1 MAKKNPYVTTIGFN
15 KEDPDHVYVADFLNS
30 MGRGKGQYIVKA
42 IMAYQNPEGVATGHV
57 VVPTVDY
64 EKIRA
69 FVLQVLEERGNA
81 DTPSCMD
88 NILIQEPRGQRKE
101 QDVKEERVDSGYPI
115 ALDEDTI
122 SDIMQSLNM
131 FR

>member
-42 IMAYQNPEGVATGHV
+42 IMAYQNPEGASAGQV
-57 VVPTVDY
+57 VVQAVDY

-69 FVLQVLEERGNA
+69 FVVQVMEEKAKMSVNSKVEER
-81 DTPSCMD
+81 PKRR
-88 NILIQEPRGQRKE
+88 LEKVREEYFEKVE
-101 QDVKEERVDSGYPI
+101 LQD
-115 ALDEDTI
+115 LDETAMN
-122 SDIMQSLNM
+122 DILASLSV

>member
-42 IMAYQNPEGVATGHV
+42 IMAYQNPEGMTMGHV
-57 VVPTVDY
+57 AVPAVDY

-69 FVLQVLEERGNA
+69 FVMQVLGERGNA
-81 DTPSCMD
+81 GISTHGEKISV
-88 NILIQEPRGQRKE
+88 QEPMREQKKE
-101 QDVKEERVDSGYPI
+101 QEVHGDKVELPD
-115 ALDEDTI
+115 LDEMAVN
-122 SDIMQSLNM
+122 DILASLSV

>member
-42 IMAYQNPEGVATGHV
+42 IMAYQNPDGVAMGHV
-57 VVPTVDY
+57 VVPTVDC

-69 FVLQVLEERGNA
+69 YTVNVRNFLSWMKWL
-81 DTPSCMD
+81 
-88 NILIQEPRGQRKE
+88 
-101 QDVKEERVDSGYPI
+101 
-115 ALDEDTI
+115 
-122 SDIMQSLNM
+122 
-131 FR
+131 

>member
-42 IMAYQNPEGVATGHV
+42 IMAYQNPEGMATGHV
-57 VVPTVDY
+57 VVPAVDY

-81 DTPSCMD
+81 GTPSRMEKM
-88 NILIQEPRGQRKE
+88 LVQEPRGERKE
-101 QDVKEERVDSGYPI
+101 QEVHRDKVELPD
-115 ALDEDTI
+115 LDEMAVN
-122 SDIMQSLNM
+122 DILASLSA

>member
-42 IMAYQNPEGVATGHV
+42 IMAYQNPEGISNGHV
-57 VVPTVDY
+57 VVPAVDY
-64 EKIRA
+64 EKIKS
-69 FVLQVLEERGNA
+69 FVLKIIEERISINA
-81 DTPSCMD
+81 DSGMKE
-88 NILIQEPRGQRKE
+88 IPRIKRE
-101 QDVKEERVDSGYPI
+101 VKEEQVDPGQSI
-115 ALDEDTI
+115 DLDENTI
-122 SDIMQSLNM
+122 NDIMKSLSM

>member
-15 KEDPDHVYVADFLNS
+15 KEDPDHVYVTDFLNS

-42 IMAYQNPEGVATGHV
+42 IMAYQNPEGATSGHV

-69 FVLQVLEERGNA
+69 FVLQVLEERGND
-81 DTPSCMD
+81 DTPSRMEK
-88 NILIQEPRGQRKE
+88 ISVQELRGQRKE
-101 QDVKEERVDSGYPI
+101 QEVHHDKAELPD
-115 ALDEDTI
+115 LDEMAVN
-122 SDIMQSLNM
+122 DILASLNAFM
-131 FR
+131 

>member
-42 IMAYQNPEGVATGHV
+42 IMAYQNPSGVVSGHV

-64 EKIRA
+64 EKIKA
-69 FVLQVLEERGNA
+69 FVLQVLDDRGNVRES
-81 DTPSCMD
+81 TYVNKKMETEQ
-88 NILIQEPRGQRKE
+88 LKGQRKE
-101 QDVKEERVDSGYPI
+101 QGMHREHEEFPD
-115 ALDEDTI
+115 LDEMAVN
-122 SDIMQSLNM
+122 DILASLSS

>member
-42 IMAYQNPEGVATGHV
+42 IMAYQNSEGVASGHV

-69 FVLQVLEERGNA
+69 FVMQVLEERGTVRESSYVNKKKE
-81 DTPSCMD
+81 TEQ
-88 NILIQEPRGQRKE
+88 LQGQRKE
-101 QDVKEERVDSGYPI
+101 QDMHREREEFPD
-115 ALDEDTI
+115 LDEMAVN
-122 SDIMQSLNM
+122 DILASLSA

>member
-42 IMAYQNPEGVATGHV
+42 IMAYQNPEGISGGHV
-57 VVPTVDY
+57 VVPAVDY
-64 EKIRA
+64 EKIKS
-69 FVLQVLEERGNA
+69 FVLKIIEEKIN
-81 DTPSCMD
+81 
-88 NILIQEPRGQRKE
+88 
-101 QDVKEERVDSGYPI
+101 V
-115 ALDEDTI
+115 DTI
-122 SDIMQSLNM
+122 NDIMKSLNM

>member
-42 IMAYQNPEGVATGHV
+42 IMAYQNSEGVASGHV
-57 VVPTVDY
+57 VVPVVDY

-69 FVLQVLEERGNA
+69 FVLQVLEERRND
-81 DTPSCMD
+81 DTPSLMEK
-88 NILIQEPRGQRKE
+88 ISIQEPRGQRKE
-101 QDVKEERVDSGYPI
+101 QEVHRDNVEFPD
-115 ALDEDTI
+115 LDEMAVN
-122 SDIMQSLNM
+122 DILASINA
-131 FR
+131 FK

>member
-42 IMAYQNPEGVATGHV
+42 IMAYQNPEGMTMGHV
-57 VVPTVDY
+57 VVPAVDY

-69 FVLQVLEERGNA
+69 FVLQVLEERGKVR
-81 DTPSCMD
+81 
-88 NILIQEPRGQRKE
+88 EPFFGNKKMETEQLKGQRKE
-101 QDVKEERVDSGYPI
+101 QDIHKEREEFPE
-115 ALDEDTI
+115 LDEMAVN
-122 SDIMQSLNM
+122 DILASLSA

>member
-42 IMAYQNPEGVATGHV
+42 IMAYQNTDGVVSGHV
-57 VVPTVDY
+57 VVPAVDY

-69 FVLQVLEERGNA
+69 FVLKVLEERNGL
-81 DTPSCMD
+81 SMSSHMD
-88 NILIQEPRGQRKE
+88 RISEKVHKKEFDGCGELERDSDLDETAVNNIL
-101 QDVKEERVDSGYPI
+101 
-115 ALDEDTI
+115 A
-122 SDIMQSLNM
+122 SLSA

>member
-15 KEDPDHVYVADFLNS
+15 KEDPDHVYVADFLNA

-42 IMAYQNPEGVATGHV
+42 IMAYQNPGGVVSGHV
-57 VVPTVDY
+57 VVPAVDY

-69 FVLQVLEERGNA
+69 FVLQVLEERGND
-81 DTPSCMD
+81 DTPSRMEK
-88 NILIQEPRGQRKE
+88 ISAQEARGQRKE
-101 QDVKEERVDSGYPI
+101 QEEYCDKVELTD
-115 ALDEDTI
+115 LDEI
-122 SDIMQSLNM
+122 AVNDILASLSA

>member
-42 IMAYQNPEGVATGHV
+42 IMAYQNPEGISGGHV
-57 VVPTVDY
+57 VVPAIDY
-64 EKIRA
+64 EKIKA
-69 FVLQVLEERGNA
+69 FVLKIIEERININA
-81 DTPSCMD
+81 GSGTKEM
-88 NILIQEPRGQRKE
+88 LRTKQE
-101 QDVKEERVDSGYPI
+101 VKEEQVDPGHPI
-115 ALDEDTI
+115 DLDEDTI
-122 SDIMQSLNM
+122 NDIMQSLNM

>member
-42 IMAYQNPEGVATGHV
+42 IMAYQNPEGISNGHV
-57 VVPTVDY
+57 VVPAVDY
-64 EKIRA
+64 EKIKS
-69 FVLQVLEERGNA
+69 FVLKIIEERISINA
-81 DTPSCMD
+81 DSGMKE
-88 NILIQEPRGQRKE
+88 IPRIKRE
-101 QDVKEERVDSGYPI
+101 VKEEQVDPGQPI
-115 ALDEDTI
+115 DLDEETI
-122 SDIMQSLNM
+122 NDIMQSLNM

>member
-42 IMAYQNPEGVATGHV
+42 IMAYQNPEGISSGHV
-57 VVPTVDY
+57 IVPAVDY
-64 EKIRA
+64 EKIKS
-69 FVLQVLEERGNA
+69 FVLKLIEERI
-81 DTPSCMD
+81 
-88 NILIQEPRGQRKE
+88 NINVDSGTKEIPRIKQE
-101 QDVKEERVDSGYPI
+101 VKEEQVDPGQPI
-115 ALDEDTI
+115 DLDEETI
-122 SDIMQSLNM
+122 NDIMQSLNM

>member
-42 IMAYQNPEGVATGHV
+42 IMAYQNPEGISNGHV
-57 VVPTVDY
+57 VVPAVDY
-64 EKIRA
+64 EKIKS
-69 FVLQVLEERGNA
+69 FVLKIIEERINV
-81 DTPSCMD
+81 DTAFSPKESTK
-88 NILIQEPRGQRKE
+88 IKQET
-101 QDVKEERVDSGYPI
+101 KEEQVDPGHPI
-115 ALDEDTI
+115 DLDEDTI
-122 SDIMQSLNM
+122 NDIMQSLNM

>member
-15 KEDPDHVYVADFLNS
+15 KDDPDHVYVADFLNS

-42 IMAYQNPEGVATGHV
+42 IMAYQNPEGMTTGHV

-64 EKIRA
+64 EKIKA
-69 FVLQVLEERGNA
+69 FVLHVLEERGNA
-81 DTPSCMD
+81 GTPSRMEK
-88 NILIQEPRGQRKE
+88 LSVQEPRGQRKE
-101 QDVKEERVDSGYPI
+101 QEVHRDKVELPD
-115 ALDEDTI
+115 LDEVAVN
-122 SDIMQSLNM
+122 DILASLSV

>member
-1 MAKKNPYVTTIGFN
+1 MAKKKTYVTTIGFN

-42 IMAYQNPEGVATGHV
+42 IMAYQNPEGMTTGHV

-81 DTPSCMD
+81 GTPSRMEK
-88 NILIQEPRGQRKE
+88 ISAQEPRGQRKE
-101 QDVKEERVDSGYPI
+101 QEVHRDNVELPD
-115 ALDEDTI
+115 LDEMAVN
-122 SDIMQSLNM
+122 DILASLSA

>member
-42 IMAYQNPEGVATGHV
+42 IMAYQNPIGAGSGQVVAYTI
-57 VVPTVDY
+57 DY
-64 EKIRA
+64 EKIRT
-69 FVLQVLEERGNA
+69 FVLKVIEEKSNAETAYVTKENPTLSQKKTEEQVDERETT
-81 DTPSCMD
+81 D
-88 NILIQEPRGQRKE
+88 
-101 QDVKEERVDSGYPI
+101 
-115 ALDEDTI
+115 LDEATVN
-122 SDIMQSLNM
+122 DIILALNM

>member
-57 VVPTVDY
+57 VVPAVDY

-69 FVLQVLEERGNA
+69 FVLQILAERTSTSEIGESDTKLIKRLEEV
-81 DTPSCMD
+81 
-88 NILIQEPRGQRKE
+88 RKKK
-101 QDVKEERVDSGYPI
+101 VREEKIEGIELLDIDEVAMNDII
-115 ALDEDTI
+115 A
-122 SDIMQSLNM
+122 SLSV

>member
-42 IMAYQNPEGVATGHV
+42 IMAYQNPEGISNGHV
-57 VVPTVDY
+57 VVPAVDY
-64 EKIRA
+64 EKIKS
-69 FVLQVLEERGNA
+69 FVLKIIEERIRINA
-81 DTPSCMD
+81 DSGMKE
-88 NILIQEPRGQRKE
+88 IPRIERE
-101 QDVKEERVDSGYPI
+101 VKEEQVDPGQPI
-115 ALDEDTI
+115 DLDEETI
-122 SDIMQSLNM
+122 NDIMQSLNM

>member
-42 IMAYQNPEGVATGHV
+42 IMAYQNPGGVGSGYVT
-57 VVPTVDY
+57 VPTVDY
-64 EKIRA
+64 EKIKA
-69 FVLQVLEERGNA
+69 FVLQLLEERGNDVMLPHA
-81 DTPSCMD
+81 EKKLAQYPIREYRKVQEVHGEKVELPNLDEMAVN
-88 NILIQEPRGQRKE
+88 NIL
-101 QDVKEERVDSGYPI
+101 
-115 ALDEDTI
+115 A
-122 SDIMQSLNM
+122 SLSA

>member
-42 IMAYQNPEGVATGHV
+42 IMAYQNPGGAVSGHV
-57 VVPTVDY
+57 VVPAVDY

-69 FVLQVLEERGNA
+69 FVLQVLEETSMSKYGKIDEKMIGRPNKVG
-81 DTPSCMD
+81 
-88 NILIQEPRGQRKE
+88 KE
-101 QDVKEERVDSGYPI
+101 YPEVVGLLD
-115 ALDEDTI
+115 LDEVAM

>member
-15 KEDPDHVYVADFLNS
+15 KENPDHVYVANFLNS

-42 IMAYQNPEGVATGHV
+42 IMAYQNPEGISGGHV
-57 VVPTVDY
+57 VVPAVDY
-64 EKIRA
+64 EKIKS
-69 FVLQVLEERGNA
+69 FVQKIIEERISINA
-81 DTPSCMD
+81 DSGMKE
-88 NILIQEPRGQRKE
+88 IPRIKRE
-101 QDVKEERVDSGYPI
+101 VKEEQVDPGQPI
-115 ALDEDTI
+115 DLDEETI

>member
-42 IMAYQNPEGVATGHV
+42 IMAYQNPEGISGGHV
-57 VVPTVDY
+57 VVPAVDY
-64 EKIRA
+64 EKIKS
-69 FVLQVLEERGNA
+69 FVLKIIEERINV
-81 DTPSCMD
+81 DTAFRLKESPK
-88 NILIQEPRGQRKE
+88 IKQEI
-101 QDVKEERVDSGYPI
+101 KEEQVNPEHPI
-115 ALDEDTI
+115 DLDEDTI
-122 SDIMQSLNM
+122 NDIMQSLNM

>member
-42 IMAYQNPEGVATGHV
+42 IMAYQNQEGVTKGHV
-57 VVPTVDY
+57 GVPVVDY
-64 EKIRA
+64 EKIRV

-81 DTPSCMD
+81 GTSTHEEKITM
-88 NILIQEPRGQRKE
+88 QGQRKE
-101 QDVKEERVDSGYPI
+101 QEVHRDKVELPD
-115 ALDEDTI
+115 LDEMAVN
-122 SDIMQSLNM
+122 DILASLNM

>member
-42 IMAYQNPEGVATGHV
+42 IMAYQNPGGVASGHV
-57 VVPTVDY
+57 VVPAVDY
-64 EKIRA
+64 EKIKA
-69 FVLQVLEERGNA
+69 FVLQVLEEGN
-81 DTPSCMD
+81 DTIQPHKKKT
-88 NILIQEPRGQRKE
+88 LVQEPMRENRKE
-101 QDVKEERVDSGYPI
+101 QEEKHEKVELPD
-115 ALDEDTI
+115 LDEVAVNNI
-122 SDIMQSLNM
+122 LASLSV

>member
-42 IMAYQNPEGVATGHV
+42 IMAYQNPEGMTTGHV

-69 FVLQVLEERGNA
+69 FVLQVLEERGDA
-81 DTPSCMD
+81 STSTHGEK
-88 NILIQEPRGQRKE
+88 ILMQEPTRGQRKE
-101 QDVKEERVDSGYPI
+101 QEVHRDRVELPD
-115 ALDEDTI
+115 LDEMAVN
-122 SDIMQSLNM
+122 DILASLSA

>member
-42 IMAYQNPEGVATGHV
+42 IMAYQNPEGISNGHV
-57 VVPTVDY
+57 VVPAVDY
-64 EKIRA
+64 EKIKS
-69 FVLQVLEERGNA
+69 FVLKIIEERISINA
-81 DTPSCMD
+81 DSGMKE
-88 NILIQEPRGQRKE
+88 IPRIKRE
-101 QDVKEERVDSGYPI
+101 VKEEQVDPGQPI
-115 ALDEDTI
+115 DLDENTI
-122 SDIMQSLNM
+122 NDIMKSLSM

>member
-42 IMAYQNPEGVATGHV
+42 IMAYQNPEGISNGHV
-57 VVPTVDY
+57 VVPAVDY
-64 EKIRA
+64 EKIKS
-69 FVLQVLEERGNA
+69 FVLKIIEERISINA
-81 DTPSCMD
+81 DSGMKE
-88 NILIQEPRGQRKE
+88 IPRIKRE
-101 QDVKEERVDSGYPI
+101 VKEEQVDPGQPI
-115 ALDEDTI
+115 DLDEETMK
-122 SDIMQSLNM
+122 DIMQSLSM